1 MQIAVRWSTCLGRW
15 EVVVS
20 WHLAGAGTVKS
31 DTDADFDVEV
41 DVEGI
46 VVWKVDSR
54 KIMTGARPKWQCPP
68 VRVRTQAPGPKPE
81 F

>member
-1 MQIAVRWSTCLGRW
+1 M
-15 EVVVS
+15 S

-54 KIMTGARPKWQCPP
+54 KIMTGARPKWQCP
-68 VRVRTQAPGPKPE
+68 QCESEPKPQVPSPNSKVQ
-81 F
+81 